1 MLAIKVSI
9 SNLIVTCPGPPGW
22 AGTRQ
27 VKSGRLKPIWIYW
40 SKRQWVAVASAGL
53 CNAYSLRPPTRSPLR
68 ATHEFTSHSTHPQS
82 SSLHGAVK
90 AESHSEIEKRAVPPP
105 CFLSFNYQSTRSRSY
120 TRAGATSAYVGLTVH
135 WARSDAYHHNLTG
148 WWTSR

>member
-90 AESHSEIEKRAVPPP
+90 AGSLSEIEKRVLPHHY
-105 CFLSFNYQSTRSRSY
+105 CCRLFQVVTLLRRYRKFLIP
-120 TRAGATSAYVGLTVH
+120 
-135 WARSDAYHHNLTG
+135 NLAQHCPKQLQQH
-148 WWTSR
+148 